1 MSANDGQA
9 RWTAAGQD
17 AGVEPGAEAKPGHLT
32 VGPAV
37 ARALIGPGCLRGCLR
52 AMIMSVA
59 RDRIWPE
66 ETASGQPFC
75 AWPVVFTAAR
85 PGAGALRASRPI
97 GRSGVPKIRTSGRV
111 KPACSNTA
119 ATWSSRS

>member
-37 ARALIGPGCLRGCLR
+37 ARARIGPGCLR
-52 AMIMSVA
+52 AMITSVA
-59 RDRIWPE
+59 RGGIWPE

-75 AWPVVFTAAR
+75 TRPVVSAAAC
-85 PGAGALRASRPI
+85 PGWGALRASRPI

-111 KPACSNTA
+111 KPACSSTA